1 MNLRK
6 VSVVLLALLLAAM
19 AMVPMVSAATGP
31 ADQNIIGKNIPA
43 PNALIVNSNSPPPQE
58 QNDGVVIDNPE
69 EYLKNWNDKMHW
81 GLTQQQIM
89 DDAKKLETTVLP
101 KYRDESDKKNFE
113 IKNLTR
119 FSQEMGESIG
129 LSKEQVSAYVSAHK
143 KQLVIDHQNYLK
155 PHDSTRIST
164 LSTNAINAVSPGS
177 RVDSRCMG

>member
-1 MNLRK
+1 MKLHK
-6 VSVVLLALLLAAM
+6 MSVVLLALLLAAI

-43 PNALIVNSNSPPPQE
+43 PNALIVNPNSPPPQE

-164 LSTNAINAVSPGS
+164 LGYKCNKCSKS
-177 RVDSRCMG
+177 RFPVNSRCMG